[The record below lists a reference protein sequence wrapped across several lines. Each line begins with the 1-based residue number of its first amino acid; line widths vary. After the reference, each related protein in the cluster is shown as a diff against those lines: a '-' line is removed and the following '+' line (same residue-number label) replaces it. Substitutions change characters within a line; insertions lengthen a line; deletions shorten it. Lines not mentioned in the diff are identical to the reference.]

1 MATVPNYL
9 IGGGVTP
16 SENPFQTGLTEG
28 MRFGATMQDFQAAQ
42 LQRQQAQQDREL
54 KLQQQQQAMQVQQQ
68 QQQAQQAEQQR
79 IADIRTKYAAYKP
92 KDFNTLDVINLASTF
107 DKDTQTSM
115 KELFAKLPEEGQLQ
129 QVKTLGGITS
139 AVRSGNIDAAKS
151 LITEQIE
158 ANKETDPQESARY
171 KNMLE
176 TLNTNPSAV
185 FTTIAPILA
194 TFGKPGQDALSS
206 ILGAEKTGVETRKL
220 TAEAQEQETK
230 SKFAE
235 KVINADLAKKYAEI
249 GLTKAQASQAVAQ
262 SNNLNDQGKILKL
275 DFQAALQGLPLPSKA
290 GTTTVA
296 AATEDERKA
305 QGWLNQATNAYQNM
319 LNSMYTKTGKP
330 TGAEKAEFIESLPLV
345 GGMVGGFTR
354 STDREKF
361 RQASSSL
368 SEALLRA
375 ATGAGVNK
383 DEAEQKLQELTPLYT
398 DDAATRKQK
407 LEAIPMYLQSLQSRA
422 GRAATPNY
430 KVPTAPAAGQRNV
443 TVDY

>member
-1 MATVPNYL
+1 MAINQFQQPIDYSMDVKSPFESAL
-9 IGGGVTP
+9 SGVQIGA
-16 SENPFQTGLTEG
+16 NL
-28 MRFGATMQDFQAAQ
+28 AQ
-42 LQRQQAQQDREL
+42 
-54 KLQQQQQAMQVQQQ
+54 LQQQQKQQQ
-68 QQQAQQAEQQR
+68 QQLQQQQAAQNQQVELQKLLSNPNASTQDLLKASALLPKDQSESVRSVVDKMTTAQQQQQL
-79 IADIRTKYAAYKP
+79 KQSGQVYAAMQSGNTEVA
-92 KDFNTLDVINLASTF
+92 KDLLKQSAAAYRNSGKEDEAKAAETYIQLIDTNPAGAKTTVGLMMALLPGG
-107 DKDTQTSM
+107 DKALENID
-115 KELFAKLPEEGQLQ
+115 
-129 QVKTLGGITS
+129 KTLSTQR
-139 AVRSGNIDAAKS
+139 AEELR
-151 LITEQIE
+151 
-158 ANKETDPQESARY
+158 
-171 KNMLE
+171 
-176 TLNTNPSAV
+176 PSA
-185 FTTIAPILA
+185 L
-194 TFGKPGQDALSS
+194 
-206 ILGAEKTGVETRKL
+206 RKGE
-220 TAEAQEQETK
+220 AEATTEEIK
-230 SKFAE
+230 SKNE
-235 KVINADLAKKYAEI
+235 QKVINADLAKKYAEI
-249 GLTKAQASQAVAQ
+249 GLSKAQASQAVAQ
-262 SNNLNDQGKILKL
+262 SNKLNDEGKILKL

-398 DDAATRKQK
+398 DDEATRKQK

>member
-1 MATVPNYL
+1 MAINQFQQPIDYSMDVKSPFESAL
-9 IGGGVTP
+9 SGVQIGA
-16 SENPFQTGLTEG
+16 NL
-28 MRFGATMQDFQAAQ
+28 AQ
-42 LQRQQAQQDREL
+42 
-54 KLQQQQQAMQVQQQ
+54 LQQQQKQQQ
-68 QQQAQQAEQQR
+68 QQLQQQQAAQNQQVELQKLLSNPN
-79 IADIRTKYAAYKP
+79 ASTQDLLKASALLP
-92 KDFNTLDVINLASTF
+92 KDQS
-107 DKDTQTSM
+107 
-115 KELFAKLPEEGQLQ
+115 E
-129 QVKTLGGITS
+129 
-139 AVRSGNIDAAKS
+139 AVRSVVDKMTTSQQQQQLKQSGQVYAAMQSGNTEVAKDLLKQSAAAYRNSGKEDEAKAAETYIQLIDTNPAGAKTTVGLMMALLPGGDKALENIDKTLSTQRA
-151 LITEQIE
+151 E
-158 ANKETDPQESARY
+158 ALQ
-171 KNMLE
+171 
-176 TLNTNPSAV
+176 PSA
-185 FTTIAPILA
+185 L
-194 TFGKPGQDALSS
+194 
-206 ILGAEKTGVETRKL
+206 RKGE
-220 TAEAQEQETK
+220 AEATQKEVQATNEQ
-230 SKFAE
+230 

-249 GLTKAQASQAVAQ
+249 GLSKAQASQAVAQ
-262 SNNLNDQGKILKL
+262 SNKLNNEGKILKL

-398 DDAATRKQK
+398 DDEATRKQK

>member
-1 MATVPNYL
+1 MATLPNYL
-9 IGGGVTP
+9 IGGGTLAA
-16 SENPFQTGLTEG
+16 NPFQSALTEG
-28 MRFGATMQDFQAAQ
+28 MRFGATMQDFKSAQ
-42 LQRQQAQQDREL
+42 LQRQQAQQEREL
-54 KLQQQQQAMQVQQQ
+54 KLQQQQQ

-79 IADIRTKYAAYKP
+79 RVDVQQRLSTKRPQDYNLLDTIA
-92 KDFNTLDVINLASTF
+92 LASLY

-115 KELFAKLPEEGQLQ
+115 KSVFEQLPEQAQKQ
-129 QVKTLGGITS
+129 QVQTLGGIVS
-139 AVRSGNIDAAKS
+139 SIRGGNTDVAKS
-151 LITEQIE
+151 IIQSQID
-158 ANKETDPQESARY
+158 ANKESDPQEAAQY
-171 KNMLE
+171 EAMLKQIDA
-176 TLNTNPSAV
+176 NPNAV
-185 FTTIAPILA
+185 FQSIIPMLSVA
-194 TFGKPGQDALSS
+194 GKVGQDALTS

-220 TAEAQEQETK
+220 TAEAKEQETK

-249 GLTKAQASQAVAQ
+249 GLSKAQASQAVAQ
-262 SNNLNDQGKILKL
+262 SNKLNDEGKILKL

-319 LNSMYTKTGKP
+319 LNAMYTKTGKP

-398 DDAATRKQK
+398 DDEATRKQK